1 MFMGSSPI
9 CSDFS
14 NMVASL
20 QRPTTCSLAITWT
33 EVSSQLRQSCY
44 CWRTRSN
51 SRKTSSFC
59 VATTSVDKLT
69 AFTVFT
75 TSARIDFQFACGRSS
90 RTCLTACLLPP
101 WSTIKFSACTAVCPP
116 SLSQSHSCS
125 KLRGRQRCQRTDSY
139 AIYCGQ
145 TQRRANLAGVR
156 TTEVSRTRS
165 GRRSLRASWRKM
177 ISI

>member
-14 NMVASL
+14 NMVASH
-20 QRPTTCSLAITWT
+20 QRPTTCSLAIMWT

-44 CWRTRSN
+44 YWRTRSN
-51 SRKTSSFC
+51 SRKTSSSC

-75 TSARIDFQFACGRSS
+75 TSARIDSQFACGRSS

-101 WSTIKFSACTAVCPP
+101 WLTIKFSACTAACPP

-125 KLRGRQRCQRTDSY
+125 RLRGRPRYQKTDSS

-165 GRRSLRASWRKM
+165 ERQSLRASWRKM

>member
-1 MFMGSSPI
+1 MFMGNLPI

-20 QRPTTCSLAITWT
+20 QRQTTCSLAITWT

-44 CWRTRSN
+44 CWLTRSN

-59 VATTSVDKLT
+59 AATTSVDKLT
-69 AFTVFT
+69 EFTVFT
-75 TSARIDFQFACGRSS
+75 TSARIDSQFACGRSS
-90 RTCLTACLLPP
+90 RTFLTACLLPP
-101 WSTIKFSACTAVCPP
+101 WSTIKFSACTEVCPP

-125 KLRGRQRCQRTDSY
+125 KLQGRQRCQRTDFY

-145 TQRRANLAGVR
+145 TQRRVNQAGAR

-165 GRRSLRASWRKM
+165 GRRS
-177 ISI
+177 